1 MSQTCLDEKSEP
13 IISQLHIVDEQAD
26 EVEEQSLN
34 VQNKQVIV
42 EEKRYRSIVKAISW
56 RVTGTIDT
64 FIVSYIIT
72 GKPVLALSISGVEVV
87 TKMFLYY
94 WHERLWTRIKFGKVV
109 KEPEYNI

>member
-1 MSQTCLDEKSEP
+1 MSQTCLKEESEP
-13 IISQLHIVDEQAD
+13 IVNQLHVVDEPLN
-26 EVEEQSLN
+26 EEPSLN
-34 VQNKQVIV
+34 VQNKQVMV

-94 WHERLWTRIKFGKVV
+94 WHERLWTRIKFGKVI

>member
-1 MSQTCLDEKSEP
+1 MSQTCLKEESEP
-13 IISQLHIVDEQAD
+13 IVNQLHVVDEPLN
-26 EVEEQSLN
+26 EEPSLN
-34 VQNKQVIV
+34 VQNKQVMV

-72 GKPVLALSISGVEVV
+72 VKPVFALSISGVEVV

-94 WHERLWTRIKFGKVV
+94 WHERLWTRIKFGKVI